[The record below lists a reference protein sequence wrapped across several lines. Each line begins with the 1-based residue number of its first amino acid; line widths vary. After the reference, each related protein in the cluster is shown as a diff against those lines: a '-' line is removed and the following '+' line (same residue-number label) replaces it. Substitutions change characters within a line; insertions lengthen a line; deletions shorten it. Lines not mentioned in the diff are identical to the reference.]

1 MPAYSA
7 SKAGISAWL
16 TALRPEQRMRG
27 VTVFDI
33 RPPHI
38 ETGLAR
44 RAIAGQAP
52 PMKEGAGVDELV
64 GLVVDGIAGGRRELR
79 YDLQKG
85 ELVVR

>member
-1 MPAYSA
+1 MVDR
-7 SKAGISAWL
+7 GWL
-16 TALRPEQRMRG
+16 TALRPEQRKRG

-38 ETGLAR
+38 ETGLAG

-52 PMKEGAGVDELV
+52 PLKEAAT
-64 GLVVDGIAGGRRELR
+64 VDGVVGMILDGLRTGRRELR

-85 ELVVR
+85 ELTLR